1 MKNNYQKK
9 QIFGLIMTIIGFILI
24 LISALNYILHW
35 KMGSPPAAIG
45 IIFVA
50 VGMGW
55 VRKAK
60 NGNLRE
66 PE

>member
-1 MKNNYQKK
+1 MNNNFEKK
-9 QIFGLIMTIIGFILI
+9 RIPGMIMVIVGFILI

-55 VRKAK
+55 VRKPK
-60 NGNLRE
+60 KGNIRE